1 METDQDRTSF
11 IRIEMGTE
19 QRALILGANISG
31 ALGIQAYKKVLALS
45 TEDLKTLKAFVDCL
59 IAIKEKENAHE

>member
-19 QRALILGANISG
+19 QRALMLGANISG
-31 ALGIQAYKKVLALS
+31 ALGTQAYKKVLALP

-59 IAIKEKENAHE
+59 IAIKQDG

>member
-1 METDQDRTSF
+1 
-11 IRIEMGTE
+11 
-19 QRALILGANISG
+19 LGANISG

-45 TEDLKTLKAFVDCL
+45 AEDLKTLMAFANCL

>member
-1 METDQDRTSF
+1 METENINF
-11 IRIEMGTE
+11 EIGTE

-31 ALGIQAYKKVLALS
+31 ALGTQAYKKVLALS
-45 TEDLKTLKAFVDCL
+45 AEDLKILMAFANCL

>member
-19 QRALILGANISG
+19 QRALMLGANIRG
-31 ALGIQAYKKVLALS
+31 ALGTQAYKKVLALS

-59 IAIKEKENAHE
+59 IAIKQDG